1 MLFRSR
7 LMCFDIKEVFDL
19 RELAMLYSL
28 TVVAFDDFLG
38 ITDDLNIVQYLH
50 KQLQLCKCPRLVV
63 KISARL
69 KWTRLPKLS
78 LLRQLW
84 LELVDLGF
92 AHLLFRQQVHVDV
105 HILHL
110 AS

>member
-38 ITDDLNIVQYLH
+38 ITDDLNIVQCLH
-50 KQLQLCKCPRLVV
+50 
-63 KISARL
+63 
-69 KWTRLPKLS
+69 
-78 LLRQLW
+78 
-84 LELVDLGF
+84 
-92 AHLLFRQQVHVDV
+92 
-105 HILHL
+105 
-110 AS
+110 